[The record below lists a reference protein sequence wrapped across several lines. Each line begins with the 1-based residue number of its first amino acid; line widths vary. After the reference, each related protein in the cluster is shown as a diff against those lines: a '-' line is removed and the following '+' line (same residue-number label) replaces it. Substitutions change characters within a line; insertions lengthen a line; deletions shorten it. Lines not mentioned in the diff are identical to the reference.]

1 MTIDFFFT
9 PAVGRSLKYSS
20 IKFVEGLG
28 SKRRYFIHFFFM
40 LFINNRKY
48 ITSNREIDT
57 L

>member
-1 MTIDFFFT
+1 MTIDFLFT
-9 PAVGRSLKYSS
+9 SAVGRLFIYSS

-28 SKRRYFIHFFFM
+28 SERRYVYSFFFM